1 MPELYTVILFAA
13 VSLLSAAIGLVAA
26 SYVMGARM
34 PQTAKGVVF
43 ADAPRRYEFREGY
56 LLSAIDPNDAFL
68 RSDTDRSSAF
78 DLLGRALKPLNPDL
92 PTRFIGL
99 ARRGEAFL
107 LPATFGQDLLSIA
120 GRVEHD
126 RLVITIGPSEAGT
139 GRQVVDSASL
149 AALDEEISD
158 LRQALDAARCPI
170 WRMSPDGRV
179 IWANAPYVAL
189 VERVA
194 SVRHPQVTWPLPSL
208 FADHLDPPPE
218 PGSLRR
224 CHLALPHHDA
234 GIATAPEGALWFEVA
249 VTRQADT
256 SLWCTALPSDR
267 LVGAEIS
274 LRNFVQTLSKT
285 FAQLPI
291 GLAIFDKRRELVLF
305 NPALVTLSTLTPQFL
320 SARPGLFA
328 FLDALRDHQ
337 RMPEPK
343 NYRSWRDEIAR
354 LERGAE
360 DGTFQELW
368 TLPGGQ
374 SFRVI
379 GRPHPDGALA
389 FMFEDITAEVSLTR
403 KFRSD
408 LDMYQAL
415 LDDMPAAMAVFSA
428 EGRLSLVNAAYAA
441 LWGVEP
447 GAVIGVLSV
456 TEATRTWQARARPSG
471 IWGDIRQFALPQSDR
486 AGWSDAIVLGD
497 GRAFRVDVVPLS
509 GGAMA
514 VSFHCR
520 KAAAEGQTLDAPI
533 TIQASPPPFAP
544 PTMPVQQQFAEA
556 ARPYRPATDGKE

>member
-1 MPELYTVILFAA
+1 MPELFTVILFAV
-13 VSLLSAAIGLVAA
+13 VSFLSAAIGLSVASLLLGMRLPRA
-26 SYVMGARM
+26 
-34 PQTAKGVVF
+34 TKNIVF

-56 LLSAIDPNDAFL
+56 LLSALDPNDAFL
-68 RSDTDRSSAF
+68 SADTDRSTAF
-78 DLLGRALKPLNPDL
+78 ELLAQALKPLNPDL
-92 PTRFIGL
+92 PARFKGL

-107 LPATFGQDLLSIA
+107 LPATFGQDLLSIT
-120 GRVEHD
+120 GRVEQD
-126 RLVITIGPSEAGT
+126 RLVITIGPSEAGN

-149 AALDEEISD
+149 AALEGEIAD

-179 IWANAPYVAL
+179 IWANAAYLTL
-189 VERVA
+189 VERMA
-194 SVRHPQVTWPLPSL
+194 VTRQLQLPWPLPSL
-208 FADHLDPPPE
+208 FADHLDPLPE

-224 CHLALPHHDA
+224 CHLPLPAHDA

-249 VTRQADT
+249 VMRQADN

-267 LVGAEIS
+267 LVGAENA

-305 NPALVTLSTLTPQFL
+305 NPALVTLSTLSPQFL

-403 KFRSD
+403 KFRAE
-408 LDMYQAL
+408 LDMYHSVI
-415 LDDMPAAMAVFSA
+415 DDIPAAMAVFSA
-428 EGRLSLVNAAYAA
+428 EGRLCMINAAYAA
-441 LWGVEP
+441 LWGVDPAE
-447 GAVIGVLSV
+447 VVGVLSV
-456 TEATRTWQARARPSG
+456 TDATRIWQARARPSG
-471 IWGDIRQFALPQSDR
+471 IWGDIRQFALPHADR
-486 AGWSDAIVLGD
+486 AGWSDGITLDD
-497 GRAFRVDVVPLS
+497 GRAYRVDVMPRA
-509 GGAMA
+509 GGAIA
-514 VSFHCR
+514 VSFHPC
-520 KAAAEGQTLDAPI
+520 DAPDDLSGGLV
-533 TIQASPPPFAP
+533 ALMPPPPPAAP
-544 PTMPVQQQFAEA
+544 SLQLAEPA
-556 ARPYRPATDGKE
+556 ADYRAVPDPEE